1 MNTPLSIEQESIWN
15 RIESEKQRD
24 RFIRR
29 ISFIAWSM
37 TLFILLVFTVMIGI
51 EVFRVIGLVQVG
63 MVTASAVISTL
74 MPLVAV
80 LGVVSLLVAVLSTIG
95 VFFRLRTSSLSE
107 IQLRLAA
114 LEEILITR
122 FGAEEAKE

>member
-51 EVFRVIGLVQVG
+51 EVFRVIGLVRVG
-63 MVTASAVISTL
+63 MVTTSAVISTL